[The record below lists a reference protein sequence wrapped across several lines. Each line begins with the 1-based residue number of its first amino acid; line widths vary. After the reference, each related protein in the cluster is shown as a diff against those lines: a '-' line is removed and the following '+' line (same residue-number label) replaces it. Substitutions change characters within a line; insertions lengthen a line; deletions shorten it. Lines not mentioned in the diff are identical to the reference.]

1 VSRKTLGFVL
11 AVAAAVFGIVAIVT
25 RPFLFA
31 PIGALC
37 LFAAAKLTAD
47 RRVTAPAMAVL
58 ALGALAGCA
67 IAVGFTRPLY

>member
-1 VSRKTLGFVL
+1 MAT
-11 AVAAAVFGIVAIVT
+11 AAAAFGIVAIFT

-31 PIGALC
+31 PMGVLC

-47 RRVTAPAMAVL
+47 RRVTAPAAVVL
-58 ALGALAGCA
+58 TLGAFAGCA